1 MNTVVIREGKALIH
15 IPDPSHAIQGNR
27 FEPAWLPVFYNPLMV
42 FNRDLSILVL
52 DTYTRLYAPHKPIK
66 AIDALS
72 GTGVRAVRLALEFDD
87 IEYIHAN
94 DIDPLAVK
102 LIEFNSMLNNVGEKV
117 KVHRMDA
124 NRLLNTIRTEH
135 HEPIL
140 YVDIDPFGSPAP
152 FAREALYTTGHHGLA
167 AFTATDL
174 GVLEG
179 SKPRPARRKYWV
191 EIRKTPE
198 SKEVGLRVL
207 LGFLA
212 RTAASLDKSIRP
224 LLSYYADHYYRV
236 YLLLERGS
244 KKADAMLESMIG
256 YATYCKEL
264 KRTFLEQV
272 SCPSGEKGTVIGPL
286 WKGPLSDPE
295 FVNRVGGGLSR
306 FGYLETF
313 DRIIKLVDMLVAEAH
328 VCTNCLH
335 YRIDYVAS
343 AVSTSMPPRERLIE
357 DLISLG
363 YRASRT
369 HFSPLGIRTNAPYS
383 IVSYLI
389 RKYSR

>member
-1 MNTVVIREGKALIH
+1 MNTAVIREGKALIH
-15 IPDPSHAIQGNR
+15 IPDPSHAIQGDR
-27 FEPAWLPVFYNPLMV
+27 FEPAWLPVFYNPIMV
-42 FNRDLSILVL
+42 FNRDLSVLVL
-52 DTYTRLYAPHKPIK
+52 DSYTRMHAPHKPIK

-72 GTGVRAVRLALEFDD
+72 GTGVRAVRLALEVSGL
-87 IEYIHAN
+87 EYIHAN
-94 DIDPLAVK
+94 DIDPRAVR
-102 LIEFNSMLNNVGEKV
+102 LIESNSMLNNVGDRV
-117 KVHRMDA
+117 KIHQMDA
-124 NRLLNTIRTEH
+124 NRLLNTVRTEY

-179 SKPRPARRKYWV
+179 SKSRPARRKYWV

-244 KKADAMLESMIG
+244 KKADAMLESMIE
-256 YATYCKEL
+256 YATYCREM
-264 KRTFLEQV
+264 KRTFLGQI
-272 SCPSGEKGTVIGPL
+272 SCPSGERGVVIGPL
-286 WKGPLSDPE
+286 WKGPLADPGFLE
-295 FVNRVGGGLSR
+295 RLRDSLPR

-313 DRIIKLVDMLVAEAH
+313 DRITKLIDMLVSETN
-328 VCTNCLH
+328 VCTDCIH

-357 DLISLG
+357 DLIALG